1 MAGGGAIKKS
11 KGMAKG
17 GAMKKSKGMAKGGA
31 MKKSKYMARGGA
43 MKKSKYMARGGAMKM
58 AKGMAR
64 GGAMKGVKGRAKG
77 GRVGGMGNIPKSV
90 LRALAGPG
98 AVVGAGE
105 LKALARQATAGMK
118 APKPQ
123 KAQAVQR
130 ARLQSKKSPNETV
143 VVARRRKGTLA
154 PGKPGSRKR

>member
-1 MAGGGAIKKS
+1 MAG
-11 KGMAKG
+11 G

-43 MKKSKYMARGGAMKM
+43 MKMAKGMARGGAMKM

-77 GRVGGMGNIPKSV
+77 GRVGGMGNIPPSV
-90 LRALAGPG
+90 
-98 AVVGAGE
+98 
-105 LKALARQATAGMK
+105 LKALAGAGALGVGVSATMK
-118 APKPQ
+118 ALAPQKVQRPNLAKKPQ
-123 KAQAVQR
+123 KKQAMQQ
-130 ARLQSKKSPNETV
+130 ARQQAKKSPNETV
-143 VVARRRKGTLA
+143 VVGKKRKGTLA

>member
-1 MAGGGAIKKS
+1 MPGHKKS
-11 KGMAKG
+11 KMMAGG
-17 GAMKKSKGMAKGGA
+17 GAMKKSKGMAK
-31 MKKSKYMARGGA
+31 GGA

-90 LRALAGPG
+90 L
-98 AVVGAGE
+98 
-105 LKALARQATAGMK
+105 KALALGAGAGLASKATMPRLVGRVAK
-118 APKPQ
+118 KPQ
-123 KAQAVQR
+123 KVQAVQQ
-130 ARLQSKKSPNETV
+130 ARLQAKKSPNETV

>member
-43 MKKSKYMARGGAMKM
+43 MKM

-64 GGAMKGVKGRAKG
+64 GGAMKRVKGMAKG
-77 GRVGGMGNIPKSV
+77 GAMGNIPKSV
-90 LRALAGPG
+90 LSALGVVSVASPATRFASK
-98 AVVGAGE
+98 AVRPKQVDRSVDKKLGQG
-105 LKALARQATAGMK
+105 LKK
-118 APKPQ
+118 I
-123 KAQAVQR
+123 
-130 ARLQSKKSPNETV
+130 KKNN
-143 VVARRRKGTLA
+143 
-154 PGKPGSRKR
+154 

>member
-1 MAGGGAIKKS
+1 
-11 KGMAKG
+11 MAK
-17 GAMKKSKGMAKGGA
+17 
-31 MKKSKYMARGGA
+31 GGA

-90 LRALAGPG
+90 L
-98 AVVGAGE
+98 
-105 LKALARQATAGMK
+105 KALALGAGAGLAGK
-118 APKPQ
+118 AVKMPTLAGKVAKKPQ

-130 ARLQSKKSPNETV
+130 ARLQAKKSPNETV